1 MELVFNGR
9 VAGSRVFP
17 SGSTSGEW
25 RTRLVAQ
32 EDGWLAARASGNRR
46 DSFYQPIFAHTSP
59 VWLNAGC
66 PPDARSLSAGLL
78 VRAIDDAIQWVQT
91 MGKYT
96 SAKEREQ
103 IVDLYR
109 NGQAVYSELV

>member
-1 MELVFNGR
+1 
-9 VAGSRVFP
+9 
-17 SGSTSGEW
+17 
-25 RTRLVAQ
+25 
-32 EDGWLAARASGNRR
+32 
-46 DSFYQPIFAHTSP
+46 
-59 VWLNAGC
+59 
-66 PPDARSLSAGLL
+66 LSAGLL